1 MTKKN
6 QLENGSFSK
15 SLVKTLSILEQY
27 GKGSEYG
34 IIELSQNTGIPPS
47 TVQRI
52 VNTLV
57 LKQFLAQN
65 PENLKYSLGI
75 GFFNIS
81 SQYSDSQNW
90 VEQAKSHM
98 EKLVE
103 IHSET
108 VNLAV
113 LVKTKVKYLTKV
125 ESPYIVRP
133 NFNVGTSYPAINTA
147 LGRCIISHLP
157 EREMKEFIEISI
169 SDGYLSDKV
178 NKKELITSLK
188 KIRARGYAVEDEEFQ
203 KGLFCVASPVYDRY
217 GNCIAAIST
226 SIPKQRLDF
235 GELPE
240 LIEHVKKTAKAITDE
255 LRNKF
260 IFSFLKEE
268 IEKDIQKEEDF

>member
-6 QLENGSFSK
+6 QLESTSFSK
-15 SLVKTLSILEQY
+15 SLVKTLRILEEY

-34 IIELSQNTGIPPS
+34 IIELSQKTGIPPS

-57 LKQFLAQN
+57 LKQFLSQN
-65 PENLKYSLGI
+65 PENLKYRLGMS
-75 GFFNIS
+75 FFNIS
-81 SQYSDSQNW
+81 SRYSNGEDW
-90 VEQAKSHM
+90 IEQAKIYM

-113 LVKTKVKYLTKV
+113 LYGTKVKYLTKV

-133 NFNVGTSYPAINTA
+133 NFNVGISYPAINTA
-147 LGRCIISHLP
+147 LGRCLISHLP
-157 EREMKEFIEISI
+157 EREMR
-169 SDGYLSDKV
+169 
-178 NKKELITSLK
+178 ELIHYSVEEGSLPEYVDEEEIVRNLK
-188 KIRARGYAVEDEEFQ
+188 KIFLRGYAIEDEEFQ
-203 KGLFCVASPVYDRY
+203 KGLFCIAAPIYDRY
-217 GNCIAAIST
+217 DNCIAAIST

-240 LIEHVKKTAKAITDE
+240 LLEDVKTTAEAITDE
-255 LRNKF
+255 LKNKF
-260 IFSFLKEE
+260 VFTGPAEKAEE
-268 IEKDIQKEEDF
+268 VG

>member
-6 QLENGSFSK
+6 QLESGSFSK

-65 PENLKYSLGI
+65 PENLKYRLGI
-75 GFFNIS
+75 SFFNIS
-81 SQYSDSQNW
+81 SRYSNAEDW
-90 VEQAKSHM
+90 VEQARVHM
-98 EKLVE
+98 EKLVG

-113 LVKTKVKYLTKV
+113 LYGTKVKYLTKV

-133 NFNVGTSYPAINTA
+133 NFNVGISYPAINTA
-147 LGRCIISHLP
+147 LGRCLISHLP
-157 EREMKEFIEISI
+157 EREI
-169 SDGYLSDKV
+169 
-178 NKKELITSLK
+178 KELINFSIKEGSLSEHTDEEELVKNLK
-188 KIRARGYAVEDEEFQ
+188 KIFLRGYAIEDEEFQ
-203 KGLFCVASPVYDRY
+203 KGLFCIAAPIYDRY
-217 GNCIAAIST
+217 DNCIAAIST

-240 LIEHVKKTAKAITDE
+240 LVKDVKETAEAITDE
-255 LRNKF
+255 LKNKF
-260 IFSFLKEE
+260 IFTEPVEKTEE
-268 IEKDIQKEEDF
+268 VG